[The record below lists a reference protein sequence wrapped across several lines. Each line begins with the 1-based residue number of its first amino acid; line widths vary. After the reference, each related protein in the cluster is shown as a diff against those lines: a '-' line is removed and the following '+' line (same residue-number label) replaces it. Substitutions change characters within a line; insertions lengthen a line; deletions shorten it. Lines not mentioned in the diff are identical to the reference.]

1 MKVMEV
7 IPQQDK
13 VTVKHALLRQSKSWL
28 FRSNYL
34 GQDWHYLW
42 PYLQLGINWHY
53 LLIWNPHIQAVHQTT
68 QVGLKQTFS
77 MGIGGYPFTS
87 TNLIDCLDTFLKDL
101 NAKGIL
107 IGEIG
112 GGAEEAAPGPEAKP
126 VSSFITGLSAPPGRS
141 MGHASAIISGGKRG
155 AEDKIKALENVG
167 VIILR
172 CPVQMG
178 NMLLAEMEL
187 LEKL

>member
-1 MKVMEV
+1 
-7 IPQQDK
+7 
-13 VTVKHALLRQSKSWL
+13 
-28 FRSNYL
+28 
-34 GQDWHYLW
+34 
-42 PYLQLGINWHY
+42 
-53 LLIWNPHIQAVHQTT
+53 
-68 QVGLKQTFS
+68 

-87 TNLIDCLDTFLKDL
+87 TNLIDCLDTFLK
-101 NAKGIL
+101 
-107 IGEIG
+107 
-112 GGAEEAAPGPEAKP
+112 GPEAKP